1 MGKPEDTVR
10 AVMGTFHERQ
20 RQLRVTFREA
30 GVVLP
35 PKVKANMARVLERV
49 REIAIFNVET
59 RPGIDPETIIEAI
72 DAADREHRALTRLK
86 GKP

>member
-10 AVMGTFHERQ
+10 TVMGTFHERQ
-20 RQLRVTFREA
+20 RQLRITFREA

-35 PKVKANMARVLERV
+35 PRVKANMIRVLERV
-49 REIAIFNVET
+49 RAIALFNVAKHPDT
-59 RPGIDPETIIEAI
+59 DPETIVEAI